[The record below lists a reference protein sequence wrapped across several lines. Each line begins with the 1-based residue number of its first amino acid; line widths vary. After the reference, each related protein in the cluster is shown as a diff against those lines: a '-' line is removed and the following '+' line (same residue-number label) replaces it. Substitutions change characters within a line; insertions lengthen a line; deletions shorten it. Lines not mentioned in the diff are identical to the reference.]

1 MAYINSKKIL
11 SVVQTK
17 FLPAVYQSKTIT
29 PSNFQRV
36 VTADNGYAALESV
49 KIDGILVDPHT
60 EIESVTDATTAYQ
73 KSVPAGAL
81 SYAGVNSLGG
91 MSYKCENLLNIANVA
106 ETTTNGITYK
116 VENGVITLNGTCN
129 NDSTAIGI
137 PITPYTTIA
146 NQTYQYS
153 LFNNT
158 ANTSILGIRLTTAG
172 TTRYEILGSSI
183 TAPNLTVT
191 RTRDN
196 SVVLDLLVIRCNT
209 STVFNNFIFKPMFV
223 LGSTAPTEYQPYFDG
238 IRDSAV
244 TSLVGAETI
253 TIPAAIQALDGY
265 GWGVNETCYN
275 YIDFEAKKFVQ
286 KVARVDL
293 GSLNY
298 TKYEV
303 TEGNLYRASLPSNS
317 IYNTQNCLCAKY
329 EVVTRTTRLNKKY
342 YINNESGGATSTVGT
357 LVDIVDNDYSTASD
371 FKQAMAG
378 VYLYYELA
386 TPVETDISQYIDTD
400 IIEVAAN
407 GSLTFNNTYEQAV
420 PSSITYLVEV

>member
-91 MSYKCENLLNIANVA
+91 MSYKCENLKNLPNNTLAGVGAIINRTPVNLPAGTYSISFNWTGGGDIAVICEDSSQQTINTLTLSNVVSGRNSG
-106 ETTTNGITYK
+106 TF
-116 VENGVITLNGTCN
+116 TLT
-129 NDSTAIGI
+129 STAIYI
-137 PITPYTTIA
+137 RA
-146 NQTYQYS
+146 FS
-153 LFNNT
+153 NNT
-158 ANTSILGIRLTTAG
+158 SGG
-172 TTRYEILGSSI
+172 TISDIMLNKGSQ
-183 TAPNLTVT
+183 ALP
-191 RTRDN
+191 
-196 SVVLDLLVIRCNT
+196 
-209 STVFNNFIFKPMFV
+209 
-223 LGSTAPTEYQPYFDG
+223 YQPYFDG

-244 TSLVGAETI
+244 TSLVGAETVS
-253 TIPAAIQALDGY
+253 IPSEIQALNGY
-265 GWGVNETCYN
+265 GWGVNDTCYN
-275 YIDFEAKKFVQ
+275 YIDYERKVFVQ
-286 KVARVDL
+286 KVGRVLLKDL
-293 GSLNY
+293 TFTMITVAEGNLFRATLNGIKSSTLNMLILNY
-298 TKYEV
+298 T
-303 TEGNLYRASLPSNS
+303 
-317 IYNTQNCLCAKY
+317 
-329 EVVTRTTRLNKKY
+329 VVTRNTRTNKTIY
-342 YINNESGGATSTVGT
+342 CN
-357 LVDIVDNDYSTASD
+357 DILSNTIDIIDNDYNSATDFVNHFSD
-371 FKQAMAG
+371 NN
-378 VYLYYELA
+378 YLYYELA
-386 TPVETDISQYIDTD
+386 TPIETDISQYIDTD